1 MQEIKREKAESEKK
15 LQEAEQ
21 QIKNLDEENKIALDF
36 KNQVEEICKAYPPE
50 KKEICLS
57 LL

>member
-50 KKEICLS
+50 KKKFV
-57 LL
+57 